1 MNTIKIII
9 HGTGTMSSIL
19 KNVIEAEE
27 DLEVSGFADDLSNE
41 KGDIIIDFSHFS
53 RIPNMLNFAV
63 NNNIPIVI
71 CTTGYDD
78 KILSQIKEASSKIPI
93 LLSSNTSIGINL
105 MNDLVSKMAE
115 NLNGFDIEIIETHH
129 NKKVDSPS
137 GTAKTLFNVINQ
149 TLENKMNLING
160 REGNHKRDK
169 CQNSMYDFP
178 FVELNHLAMQPI
190 YGAELL
196 CASSKK
202 PKSTDNG
209 KTLTA
214 TEDDT
219 SATIHNNRILGFATN
234 FSWYTEKR
242 AKVSGLFIQEQYYD
256 DKGVV
261 KTKENLYNWTEARF
275 FSIDD
280 GKRPIINND
289 FLQCKMDNRNYQ
301 IVDESIE
308 RAQFMVWHNNI
319 VDSWRSMSSKRL
331 PSMLGVTEG
340 LK

>member
-19 KNVIEAEE
+19 KNVIEAEK

-105 MNDLVSKMAE
+105 MNDLVKKMSAV
-115 NLNGFDIEIIETHH
+115 LNNFDIEILETHH

-137 GTAKTLFNVINQ
+137 GTAKTLFNAINQ

-160 REGNHKRDK
+160 RKGNHKRDK
-169 CQNSMYDFP
+169 NEIGIHSIRGGSVVGEHRVIFYGDDEAIEIKHSAMSKKI
-178 FVELNHLAMQPI
+178 FV
-190 YGAELL
+190 YGAIKAAKFLIG
-196 CASSKK
+196 KK
-202 PKSTDNG
+202 P
-209 KTLTA
+209 
-214 TEDDT
+214 
-219 SATIHNNRILGFATN
+219 
-234 FSWYTEKR
+234 
-242 AKVSGLFIQEQYYD
+242 
-256 DKGVV
+256 
-261 KTKENLYNWTEARF
+261 NLYGMKDVL
-275 FSIDD
+275 S
-280 GKRPIINND
+280 
-289 FLQCKMDNRNYQ
+289 
-301 IVDESIE
+301 
-308 RAQFMVWHNNI
+308 
-319 VDSWRSMSSKRL
+319 
-331 PSMLGVTEG
+331 
-340 LK
+340 

>member
-19 KNVIEAEE
+19 KNVIETEK
-27 DLEVSGFADDLSNE
+27 DLEVSGFADDLTNE

-53 RIPNMLNFAV
+53 RITNMLNFAV

-78 KILSQIKEASSKIPI
+78 KILNQIKEASSKIPI

-137 GTAKTLFNVINQ
+137 GTAKTLFNAINQ

-169 CQNSMYDFP
+169 NEIGIHSIRGGSVVGEHRVIFYGDD
-178 FVELNHLAMQPI
+178 EAIEIKHSAM
-190 YGAELL
+190 
-196 CASSKK
+196 SKK
-202 PKSTDNG
+202 IFVHGAIKAA
-209 KTLTA
+209 KFL
-214 TEDDT
+214 
-219 SATIHNNRILGFATN
+219 I
-234 FSWYTEKR
+234 EK
-242 AKVSGLFIQEQYYD
+242 KPS
-256 DKGVV
+256 
-261 KTKENLYNWTEARF
+261 LYGMKDVL
-275 FSIDD
+275 S
-280 GKRPIINND
+280 
-289 FLQCKMDNRNYQ
+289 
-301 IVDESIE
+301 
-308 RAQFMVWHNNI
+308 
-319 VDSWRSMSSKRL
+319 
-331 PSMLGVTEG
+331 
-340 LK
+340 

>member
-19 KNVIEAEE
+19 KNVIETEE
-27 DLEVSGFADDLSNE
+27 DLEVSGFADDLTNE

-78 KILSQIKEASSKIPI
+78 KILTQIKEASSKIPI

-137 GTAKTLFNVINQ
+137 GTAKTLFNAINQ

-169 CQNSMYDFP
+169 NEIGIHSIRGGSVVGEHRVIFYGDDEAIEIKHSAMSKKI
-178 FVELNHLAMQPI
+178 FV
-190 YGAELL
+190 YGAIKAAKFLIG
-196 CASSKK
+196 KK
-202 PKSTDNG
+202 P
-209 KTLTA
+209 
-214 TEDDT
+214 
-219 SATIHNNRILGFATN
+219 
-234 FSWYTEKR
+234 
-242 AKVSGLFIQEQYYD
+242 
-256 DKGVV
+256 
-261 KTKENLYNWTEARF
+261 NLYGMKDVL
-275 FSIDD
+275 S
-280 GKRPIINND
+280 
-289 FLQCKMDNRNYQ
+289 
-301 IVDESIE
+301 
-308 RAQFMVWHNNI
+308 
-319 VDSWRSMSSKRL
+319 
-331 PSMLGVTEG
+331 
-340 LK
+340 

>member
-19 KNVIEAEE
+19 KNVIEAEK
-27 DLEVSGFADDLSNE
+27 DLEVSGFADELTEE

-137 GTAKTLFNVINQ
+137 GTAKTLFNAINQ

-169 CQNSMYDFP
+169 NEIGIHSIRGGSVVGEHRVIFYGDDEAIEIKHSAMSKKI
-178 FVELNHLAMQPI
+178 FV
-190 YGAELL
+190 YGAIKAAKFLI
-196 CASSKK
+196 
-202 PKSTDNG
+202 G
-209 KTLTA
+209 K
-214 TEDDT
+214 
-219 SATIHNNRILGFATN
+219 NP
-234 FSWYTEKR
+234 
-242 AKVSGLFIQEQYYD
+242 
-256 DKGVV
+256 
-261 KTKENLYNWTEARF
+261 NLY
-275 FSIDD
+275 
-280 GKRPIINND
+280 
-289 FLQCKMDNRNYQ
+289 
-301 IVDESIE
+301 
-308 RAQFMVWHNNI
+308 
-319 VDSWRSMSSKRL
+319 SMKDVLS
-331 PSMLGVTEG
+331 
-340 LK
+340 

>member
-27 DLEVSGFADDLSNE
+27 DLEVSGFADDLTNE

-115 NLNGFDIEIIETHH
+115 NLNGFDIEIIEMHH

-137 GTAKTLFNVINQ
+137 GTAKTLFNAINQ

-169 CQNSMYDFP
+169 NEIGIHSIRGGSVVGEHRVIFYGDDEAIEIKHSAMSKKI
-178 FVELNHLAMQPI
+178 FV
-190 YGAELL
+190 YGAIKAAKFLI
-196 CASSKK
+196 
-202 PKSTDNG
+202 G
-209 KTLTA
+209 K
-214 TEDDT
+214 
-219 SATIHNNRILGFATN
+219 NP
-234 FSWYTEKR
+234 
-242 AKVSGLFIQEQYYD
+242 
-256 DKGVV
+256 
-261 KTKENLYNWTEARF
+261 NLYGMKDVL
-275 FSIDD
+275 S
-280 GKRPIINND
+280 
-289 FLQCKMDNRNYQ
+289 
-301 IVDESIE
+301 
-308 RAQFMVWHNNI
+308 
-319 VDSWRSMSSKRL
+319 
-331 PSMLGVTEG
+331 
-340 LK
+340 

>member
-27 DLEVSGFADDLSNE
+27 DLEVSGFADDLTNE

-137 GTAKTLFNVINQ
+137 GTAKTLFNAINQ

-169 CQNSMYDFP
+169 NEIGMHSIRGGSVVGEHRVIFYGDD
-178 FVELNHLAMQPI
+178 EAIEIKHSAM
-190 YGAELL
+190 
-196 CASSKK
+196 SK
-202 PKSTDNG
+202 
-209 KTLTA
+209 
-214 TEDDT
+214 
-219 SATIHNNRILGFATN
+219 
-234 FSWYTEKR
+234 
-242 AKVSGLFIQEQYYD
+242 
-256 DKGVV
+256 
-261 KTKENLYNWTEARF
+261 
-275 FSIDD
+275 
-280 GKRPIINND
+280 
-289 FLQCKMDNRNYQ
+289 
-301 IVDESIE
+301 
-308 RAQFMVWHNNI
+308 
-319 VDSWRSMSSKRL
+319 
-331 PSMLGVTEG
+331 
-340 LK
+340 

>member
-27 DLEVSGFADDLSNE
+27 DLEVSGFADDLTNE

-105 MNDLVSKMAE
+105 MNDLVSKMVE

-137 GTAKTLFNVINQ
+137 GTAKTLFNAINQ

-169 CQNSMYDFP
+169 NEIGMHSIRGGSVVGEHRVIFYGDDEAIEIKHSAMSKKI
-178 FVELNHLAMQPI
+178 FV
-190 YGAELL
+190 YGAIKAAKFLI
-196 CASSKK
+196 
-202 PKSTDNG
+202 G
-209 KTLTA
+209 K
-214 TEDDT
+214 
-219 SATIHNNRILGFATN
+219 NP
-234 FSWYTEKR
+234 
-242 AKVSGLFIQEQYYD
+242 
-256 DKGVV
+256 
-261 KTKENLYNWTEARF
+261 NLYGMKDVL
-275 FSIDD
+275 S
-280 GKRPIINND
+280 
-289 FLQCKMDNRNYQ
+289 
-301 IVDESIE
+301 
-308 RAQFMVWHNNI
+308 
-319 VDSWRSMSSKRL
+319 
-331 PSMLGVTEG
+331 
-340 LK
+340 

>member
-19 KNVIEAEE
+19 KNVIETEK
-27 DLEVSGFADDLSNE
+27 DLEVSGFADDLTNE

-137 GTAKTLFNVINQ
+137 GTAKTLFNAINQ

-169 CQNSMYDFP
+169 NEIGIHSIRGGSVVGEHKVIFYGDDEAIEIKHSAMSKKI
-178 FVELNHLAMQPI
+178 FV
-190 YGAELL
+190 YGAIKAAKFLIG
-196 CASSKK
+196 KK
-202 PKSTDNG
+202 P
-209 KTLTA
+209 
-214 TEDDT
+214 
-219 SATIHNNRILGFATN
+219 
-234 FSWYTEKR
+234 
-242 AKVSGLFIQEQYYD
+242 
-256 DKGVV
+256 
-261 KTKENLYNWTEARF
+261 NLYGMKDVL
-275 FSIDD
+275 S
-280 GKRPIINND
+280 
-289 FLQCKMDNRNYQ
+289 
-301 IVDESIE
+301 
-308 RAQFMVWHNNI
+308 
-319 VDSWRSMSSKRL
+319 
-331 PSMLGVTEG
+331 
-340 LK
+340 

>member
-1 MNTIKIII
+1 MKLII
-9 HGTGTMSSIL
+9 HGTGTMASIL
-19 KNVIEAEE
+19 KSVAEAEE
-27 DLEVSGFADDLSNE
+27 DLEITGFADELTEE

-137 GTAKTLFNVINQ
+137 GTAKTLFNAINQ

-169 CQNSMYDFP
+169 NEIGMHSIRGGSVIGEHRVIFYGDDEAIEIKHSAMSKKI
-178 FVELNHLAMQPI
+178 FV
-190 YGAELL
+190 YGAIKAAKFLI
-196 CASSKK
+196 
-202 PKSTDNG
+202 G
-209 KTLTA
+209 K
-214 TEDDT
+214 
-219 SATIHNNRILGFATN
+219 NP
-234 FSWYTEKR
+234 
-242 AKVSGLFIQEQYYD
+242 
-256 DKGVV
+256 
-261 KTKENLYNWTEARF
+261 NLYGMKDVL
-275 FSIDD
+275 S
-280 GKRPIINND
+280 
-289 FLQCKMDNRNYQ
+289 
-301 IVDESIE
+301 
-308 RAQFMVWHNNI
+308 
-319 VDSWRSMSSKRL
+319 
-331 PSMLGVTEG
+331 
-340 LK
+340 

>member
-19 KNVIEAEE
+19 KSFAEAEE

-137 GTAKTLFNVINQ
+137 GTAKTLFNAINQ

-169 CQNSMYDFP
+169 NEIGIHSIRGGSVVGEHRVIFYGDDEAIEIKHSAMSKKI
-178 FVELNHLAMQPI
+178 FV
-190 YGAELL
+190 YGAIKAAKFLIG
-196 CASSKK
+196 KK
-202 PKSTDNG
+202 P
-209 KTLTA
+209 
-214 TEDDT
+214 
-219 SATIHNNRILGFATN
+219 
-234 FSWYTEKR
+234 
-242 AKVSGLFIQEQYYD
+242 
-256 DKGVV
+256 
-261 KTKENLYNWTEARF
+261 NLYGMKDVL
-275 FSIDD
+275 S
-280 GKRPIINND
+280 
-289 FLQCKMDNRNYQ
+289 
-301 IVDESIE
+301 
-308 RAQFMVWHNNI
+308 
-319 VDSWRSMSSKRL
+319 
-331 PSMLGVTEG
+331 
-340 LK
+340 

>member
-19 KNVIEAEE
+19 KNVIETEE
-27 DLEVSGFADDLSNE
+27 DLEVSGFADDLTNE

-53 RIPNMLNFAV
+53 RIQNMLNFAV

-93 LLSSNTSIGINL
+93 LLSSNTSIGISL

-137 GTAKTLFNVINQ
+137 GTAKTLFNAINE

-169 CQNSMYDFP
+169 NEIGIHSIRGGSVVGEHRVIFYGDDEAIEIKHSAMSKKI
-178 FVELNHLAMQPI
+178 FV
-190 YGAELL
+190 YGAIKAAKFLI
-196 CASSKK
+196 
-202 PKSTDNG
+202 G
-209 KTLTA
+209 K
-214 TEDDT
+214 
-219 SATIHNNRILGFATN
+219 NP
-234 FSWYTEKR
+234 
-242 AKVSGLFIQEQYYD
+242 
-256 DKGVV
+256 
-261 KTKENLYNWTEARF
+261 NLYGMKDVL
-275 FSIDD
+275 S
-280 GKRPIINND
+280 
-289 FLQCKMDNRNYQ
+289 
-301 IVDESIE
+301 
-308 RAQFMVWHNNI
+308 
-319 VDSWRSMSSKRL
+319 
-331 PSMLGVTEG
+331 
-340 LK
+340 

>member
-19 KNVIEAEE
+19 KNVIETEE
-27 DLEVSGFADDLSNE
+27 DLEVSGFADDLTNE

-137 GTAKTLFNVINQ
+137 GTAKTLFNAINQ

-169 CQNSMYDFP
+169 NEIGIHSIRGGSVVGEHRVIFYGDDEAIEIKHTAMSKKI
-178 FVELNHLAMQPI
+178 FV
-190 YGAELL
+190 YGAIKAAKFLIG
-196 CASSKK
+196 KK
-202 PKSTDNG
+202 P
-209 KTLTA
+209 
-214 TEDDT
+214 
-219 SATIHNNRILGFATN
+219 
-234 FSWYTEKR
+234 
-242 AKVSGLFIQEQYYD
+242 
-256 DKGVV
+256 
-261 KTKENLYNWTEARF
+261 NLYGMKDVL
-275 FSIDD
+275 S
-280 GKRPIINND
+280 
-289 FLQCKMDNRNYQ
+289 
-301 IVDESIE
+301 
-308 RAQFMVWHNNI
+308 
-319 VDSWRSMSSKRL
+319 
-331 PSMLGVTEG
+331 
-340 LK
+340 

>member
-19 KNVIEAEE
+19 KTVAEAEE
-27 DLEVSGFADDLSNE
+27 DLEITGFADELTEE

-78 KILSQIKEASSKIPI
+78 KILSQIKEASSEIPI

-137 GTAKTLFNVINQ
+137 GTAKTLFNAINQ

-169 CQNSMYDFP
+169 NEIGIHSIRGGSVVGEHRVIF
-178 FVELNHLAMQPI
+178 
-190 YGAELL
+190 YG
-196 CASSKK
+196 
-202 PKSTDNG
+202 D
-209 KTLTA
+209 
-214 TEDDT
+214 
-219 SATIHNNRILGFATN
+219 
-234 FSWYTEKR
+234 
-242 AKVSGLFIQEQYYD
+242 
-256 DKGVV
+256 
-261 KTKENLYNWTEARF
+261 
-275 FSIDD
+275 
-280 GKRPIINND
+280 
-289 FLQCKMDNRNYQ
+289 
-301 IVDESIE
+301 DESIE
-308 RAQFMVWHNNI
+308 IKHSAMSKKIFVYGAIKAAKFLIGKKPNLY
-319 VDSWRSMSSKRL
+319 SMKDVLS
-331 PSMLGVTEG
+331 
-340 LK
+340 

>member
-169 CQNSMYDFP
+169 NEIGIHSIRGGSVVGEHRVIFYGDDEAIEIKHSAMSKKI
-178 FVELNHLAMQPI
+178 FV
-190 YGAELL
+190 YGAIKAAKFLIG
-196 CASSKK
+196 KK
-202 PKSTDNG
+202 P
-209 KTLTA
+209 
-214 TEDDT
+214 
-219 SATIHNNRILGFATN
+219 
-234 FSWYTEKR
+234 
-242 AKVSGLFIQEQYYD
+242 
-256 DKGVV
+256 
-261 KTKENLYNWTEARF
+261 NLYGMKDVL
-275 FSIDD
+275 S
-280 GKRPIINND
+280 
-289 FLQCKMDNRNYQ
+289 
-301 IVDESIE
+301 
-308 RAQFMVWHNNI
+308 
-319 VDSWRSMSSKRL
+319 
-331 PSMLGVTEG
+331 
-340 LK
+340 

>member
-19 KNVIEAEE
+19 KNVIETEE
-27 DLEVSGFADDLSNE
+27 YLEVSGFADDLTNE

-78 KILSQIKEASSKIPI
+78 KILTQIKEASSKIPI

-137 GTAKTLFNVINQ
+137 GTAKTLFNAINQ

-169 CQNSMYDFP
+169 NEIGIHSIRGGSVVGEHRVIFYGDDEAIEIKHSAMSKKI
-178 FVELNHLAMQPI
+178 FV
-190 YGAELL
+190 YGAIKAAKFLI
-196 CASSKK
+196 
-202 PKSTDNG
+202 G
-209 KTLTA
+209 K
-214 TEDDT
+214 
-219 SATIHNNRILGFATN
+219 NP
-234 FSWYTEKR
+234 
-242 AKVSGLFIQEQYYD
+242 
-256 DKGVV
+256 
-261 KTKENLYNWTEARF
+261 NLY
-275 FSIDD
+275 
-280 GKRPIINND
+280 
-289 FLQCKMDNRNYQ
+289 
-301 IVDESIE
+301 
-308 RAQFMVWHNNI
+308 
-319 VDSWRSMSSKRL
+319 SMKDVLS
-331 PSMLGVTEG
+331 
-340 LK
+340 

>member
-19 KNVIEAEE
+19 KSVAETEE
-27 DLEVSGFADDLSNE
+27 DLEVSGFADDLTNE

-137 GTAKTLFNVINQ
+137 GTAKTLFNMINE
-149 TLENKMNLING
+149 TFENKMRLING

-169 CQNSMYDFP
+169 NEIGIHSIRGGSVVGEHRVIFFGDDEAIEIKHSAMSKKI
-178 FVELNHLAMQPI
+178 FV
-190 YGAELL
+190 YGAIKAAKFLI
-196 CASSKK
+196 
-202 PKSTDNG
+202 G
-209 KTLTA
+209 K
-214 TEDDT
+214 
-219 SATIHNNRILGFATN
+219 NP
-234 FSWYTEKR
+234 
-242 AKVSGLFIQEQYYD
+242 
-256 DKGVV
+256 
-261 KTKENLYNWTEARF
+261 NLY
-275 FSIDD
+275 
-280 GKRPIINND
+280 
-289 FLQCKMDNRNYQ
+289 
-301 IVDESIE
+301 
-308 RAQFMVWHNNI
+308 
-319 VDSWRSMSSKRL
+319 SMKDVLS
-331 PSMLGVTEG
+331 
-340 LK
+340 

>member
-27 DLEVSGFADDLSNE
+27 DLEVSGFADDLTNE

-105 MNDLVSKMAE
+105 MNDLVSKMAAV
-115 NLNGFDIEIIETHH
+115 LNNFDIEILETHH

-137 GTAKTLFNVINQ
+137 GTAKTLFNIINE
-149 TLENKMNLING
+149 TFENKMRLING

-169 CQNSMYDFP
+169 NEIGIHSIRGGSVVGEHRVIF
-178 FVELNHLAMQPI
+178 
-190 YGAELL
+190 YG
-196 CASSKK
+196 
-202 PKSTDNG
+202 D
-209 KTLTA
+209 
-214 TEDDT
+214 
-219 SATIHNNRILGFATN
+219 
-234 FSWYTEKR
+234 
-242 AKVSGLFIQEQYYD
+242 
-256 DKGVV
+256 
-261 KTKENLYNWTEARF
+261 
-275 FSIDD
+275 
-280 GKRPIINND
+280 
-289 FLQCKMDNRNYQ
+289 
-301 IVDESIE
+301 DESIE
-308 RAQFMVWHNNI
+308 IKHSAMSKKIFVYGAIKAAKFLIGKKANLY
-319 VDSWRSMSSKRL
+319 SMKDVLS
-331 PSMLGVTEG
+331 
-340 LK
+340 

>member
-27 DLEVSGFADDLSNE
+27 DLEVSGFADDLTNE

-53 RIPNMLNFAV
+53 RIPNMLKFAI

-137 GTAKTLFNVINQ
+137 GTAKTLFNAINQ

-169 CQNSMYDFP
+169 NEIGMHSIRGGSVIGEHRVIFYGDDEAIEIKHSAMSKKI
-178 FVELNHLAMQPI
+178 FV
-190 YGAELL
+190 YGAIKAAKFLIG
-196 CASSKK
+196 KK
-202 PKSTDNG
+202 P
-209 KTLTA
+209 
-214 TEDDT
+214 
-219 SATIHNNRILGFATN
+219 
-234 FSWYTEKR
+234 
-242 AKVSGLFIQEQYYD
+242 
-256 DKGVV
+256 
-261 KTKENLYNWTEARF
+261 NLYGMKDVL
-275 FSIDD
+275 S
-280 GKRPIINND
+280 
-289 FLQCKMDNRNYQ
+289 
-301 IVDESIE
+301 
-308 RAQFMVWHNNI
+308 
-319 VDSWRSMSSKRL
+319 
-331 PSMLGVTEG
+331 
-340 LK
+340 

>member
-137 GTAKTLFNVINQ
+137 GTAKTLFNAINQ

-169 CQNSMYDFP
+169 NEIGIHSIRGGSVVGEHRVIFYGDDEAIEIKHSAMSKKI
-178 FVELNHLAMQPI
+178 FV
-190 YGAELL
+190 YGAIKAAKFLIG
-196 CASSKK
+196 KK
-202 PKSTDNG
+202 P
-209 KTLTA
+209 
-214 TEDDT
+214 
-219 SATIHNNRILGFATN
+219 
-234 FSWYTEKR
+234 
-242 AKVSGLFIQEQYYD
+242 
-256 DKGVV
+256 
-261 KTKENLYNWTEARF
+261 NLYGMKDVL
-275 FSIDD
+275 S
-280 GKRPIINND
+280 
-289 FLQCKMDNRNYQ
+289 
-301 IVDESIE
+301 
-308 RAQFMVWHNNI
+308 
-319 VDSWRSMSSKRL
+319 
-331 PSMLGVTEG
+331 
-340 LK
+340 

>member
-1 MNTIKIII
+1 MNMIKIII

-19 KNVIEAEE
+19 KNVIETEE
-27 DLEVSGFADDLSNE
+27 DLEVSGFADDLTNE

-78 KILSQIKEASSKIPI
+78 KILNQIKEASSKIPI

-137 GTAKTLFNVINQ
+137 GTAKTLFNAINQ

-169 CQNSMYDFP
+169 NEIGIHSIRGGSVVGEHRVIFYGDDEAIEIKHSAMSKKI
-178 FVELNHLAMQPI
+178 FV
-190 YGAELL
+190 YGAIKAAKFLIG
-196 CASSKK
+196 KK
-202 PKSTDNG
+202 P
-209 KTLTA
+209 
-214 TEDDT
+214 
-219 SATIHNNRILGFATN
+219 
-234 FSWYTEKR
+234 
-242 AKVSGLFIQEQYYD
+242 
-256 DKGVV
+256 
-261 KTKENLYNWTEARF
+261 NLYGMKDVL
-275 FSIDD
+275 S
-280 GKRPIINND
+280 
-289 FLQCKMDNRNYQ
+289 
-301 IVDESIE
+301 
-308 RAQFMVWHNNI
+308 
-319 VDSWRSMSSKRL
+319 
-331 PSMLGVTEG
+331 
-340 LK
+340 

>member
-19 KNVIEAEE
+19 KNVIETEK

-137 GTAKTLFNVINQ
+137 GTAKTLFNAINQ

-169 CQNSMYDFP
+169 NEIGMHSIRGGSVVGEHRVIFYGDDEAIEIKHSAMSKKI
-178 FVELNHLAMQPI
+178 FV
-190 YGAELL
+190 YGAIKAAKFLIG
-196 CASSKK
+196 KK
-202 PKSTDNG
+202 P
-209 KTLTA
+209 
-214 TEDDT
+214 
-219 SATIHNNRILGFATN
+219 
-234 FSWYTEKR
+234 
-242 AKVSGLFIQEQYYD
+242 
-256 DKGVV
+256 
-261 KTKENLYNWTEARF
+261 NLYGMKDVL
-275 FSIDD
+275 S
-280 GKRPIINND
+280 
-289 FLQCKMDNRNYQ
+289 
-301 IVDESIE
+301 
-308 RAQFMVWHNNI
+308 
-319 VDSWRSMSSKRL
+319 
-331 PSMLGVTEG
+331 
-340 LK
+340 

>member
-27 DLEVSGFADDLSNE
+27 DLEVSGFADDLTNE

-137 GTAKTLFNVINQ
+137 GTAKTLFNAINQ

-169 CQNSMYDFP
+169 NEIGIHSIRGGSVVGEHRVIFYGDDEAIEIKHSAMSKKI
-178 FVELNHLAMQPI
+178 FVYGAIKAAKFLIRKKPNI
-190 YGAELL
+190 YGMKDVL
-196 CASSKK
+196 S
-202 PKSTDNG
+202 
-209 KTLTA
+209 
-214 TEDDT
+214 
-219 SATIHNNRILGFATN
+219 
-234 FSWYTEKR
+234 
-242 AKVSGLFIQEQYYD
+242 
-256 DKGVV
+256 
-261 KTKENLYNWTEARF
+261 
-275 FSIDD
+275 
-280 GKRPIINND
+280 
-289 FLQCKMDNRNYQ
+289 
-301 IVDESIE
+301 
-308 RAQFMVWHNNI
+308 
-319 VDSWRSMSSKRL
+319 
-331 PSMLGVTEG
+331 
-340 LK
+340 

>member
-27 DLEVSGFADDLSNE
+27 YLEVSGFADDLTNE

-105 MNDLVSKMAE
+105 MNDLVSKMAAV
-115 NLNGFDIEIIETHH
+115 LNNFDIEILETHH

-137 GTAKTLFNVINQ
+137 GTAKTLFNAINQ

-169 CQNSMYDFP
+169 NEIGIHSIRGGSVVGEHRVIFYGDDETIEIKHSAMSKKI
-178 FVELNHLAMQPI
+178 FV
-190 YGAELL
+190 YGAIKAAKFLIG
-196 CASSKK
+196 KK
-202 PKSTDNG
+202 
-209 KTLTA
+209 A
-214 TEDDT
+214 
-219 SATIHNNRILGFATN
+219 
-234 FSWYTEKR
+234 
-242 AKVSGLFIQEQYYD
+242 
-256 DKGVV
+256 
-261 KTKENLYNWTEARF
+261 NLY
-275 FSIDD
+275 
-280 GKRPIINND
+280 
-289 FLQCKMDNRNYQ
+289 
-301 IVDESIE
+301 
-308 RAQFMVWHNNI
+308 
-319 VDSWRSMSSKRL
+319 SMKDVLS
-331 PSMLGVTEG
+331 
-340 LK
+340 

>member
-27 DLEVSGFADDLSNE
+27 DLEVSGFADDLTNE

-53 RIPNMLNFAV
+53 RIPNMLKFAV

-137 GTAKTLFNVINQ
+137 GTAKTLFNMINE

-169 CQNSMYDFP
+169 NEIGIHSIRGGSVVGEHRVIFYGDDEAIEIKHSAMSKKI
-178 FVELNHLAMQPI
+178 FV
-190 YGAELL
+190 YGAIKAAKFLIG
-196 CASSKK
+196 KK
-202 PKSTDNG
+202 P
-209 KTLTA
+209 
-214 TEDDT
+214 
-219 SATIHNNRILGFATN
+219 
-234 FSWYTEKR
+234 
-242 AKVSGLFIQEQYYD
+242 
-256 DKGVV
+256 
-261 KTKENLYNWTEARF
+261 NLYGMKDVL
-275 FSIDD
+275 S
-280 GKRPIINND
+280 
-289 FLQCKMDNRNYQ
+289 
-301 IVDESIE
+301 
-308 RAQFMVWHNNI
+308 
-319 VDSWRSMSSKRL
+319 
-331 PSMLGVTEG
+331 
-340 LK
+340 

>member
-19 KNVIEAEE
+19 KNVIEAEK
-27 DLEVSGFADDLSNE
+27 DLEVSGFADELTEE

-105 MNDLVSKMAE
+105 MNDLVSKMSE

-137 GTAKTLFNVINQ
+137 GTAKTLFNAINQ

-169 CQNSMYDFP
+169 NEIGIHSIRGGSVVGEHRVIFYGDDEAIEIKHSAMSKKI
-178 FVELNHLAMQPI
+178 FV
-190 YGAELL
+190 YGAIKAAKFLIG
-196 CASSKK
+196 KK
-202 PKSTDNG
+202 P
-209 KTLTA
+209 
-214 TEDDT
+214 
-219 SATIHNNRILGFATN
+219 
-234 FSWYTEKR
+234 
-242 AKVSGLFIQEQYYD
+242 
-256 DKGVV
+256 
-261 KTKENLYNWTEARF
+261 NLYGMKDVL
-275 FSIDD
+275 S
-280 GKRPIINND
+280 
-289 FLQCKMDNRNYQ
+289 
-301 IVDESIE
+301 
-308 RAQFMVWHNNI
+308 
-319 VDSWRSMSSKRL
+319 
-331 PSMLGVTEG
+331 
-340 LK
+340 

>member
-93 LLSSNTSIGINL
+93 LLSSNTSIGISL

-137 GTAKTLFNVINQ
+137 GTATTLFNAINQ

-169 CQNSMYDFP
+169 NEIGMHSIRGGSVVGEHRVIFYGDDEAIEVKHSAMSKKI
-178 FVELNHLAMQPI
+178 FV
-190 YGAELL
+190 YGAIKAAKFLIG
-196 CASSKK
+196 KK
-202 PKSTDNG
+202 P
-209 KTLTA
+209 
-214 TEDDT
+214 
-219 SATIHNNRILGFATN
+219 
-234 FSWYTEKR
+234 
-242 AKVSGLFIQEQYYD
+242 
-256 DKGVV
+256 
-261 KTKENLYNWTEARF
+261 NLYGMKDVL
-275 FSIDD
+275 S
-280 GKRPIINND
+280 
-289 FLQCKMDNRNYQ
+289 
-301 IVDESIE
+301 
-308 RAQFMVWHNNI
+308 
-319 VDSWRSMSSKRL
+319 
-331 PSMLGVTEG
+331 
-340 LK
+340 